1 MNIPG
6 RSFSILLD
14 AESMQK
20 PFTLIVYQR
29 RYKWASTC
37 QWENHIDITK
47 INHRASKMKQ
57 FYMVSFL
64 AILQNSSYFRRL
76 NRRNNLIFSTLASGR
91 NPLNPAIWLVPRAGS
106 FLRSCPLT
114 RAESLAASFT
124 SFFVVVN
131 EQNRWFR
138 TIFLL
143 KLAVLLA
150 LAREKWILLFRQ
162 NKKPLK

>member
-1 MNIPG
+1 MHSARLYLDAFRHPPPLFPFSKHIWLSYNFSIKEKLVNIPG
-6 RSFSILLD
+6 GSFSISLD
-14 AESMQK
+14 AKSMQK

-91 NPLNPAIWLVPRAGS
+91 NPLNPAI
-106 FLRSCPLT
+106 
-114 RAESLAASFT
+114 
-124 SFFVVVN
+124 
-131 EQNRWFR
+131 
-138 TIFLL
+138 
-143 KLAVLLA
+143 
-150 LAREKWILLFRQ
+150 
-162 NKKPLK
+162 

>member
-6 RSFSILLD
+6 GSFSILLD
-14 AESMQK
+14 AKSMQK

-47 INHRASKMKQ
+47 INHRASKIKQ

-91 NPLNPAIWLVPRAGS
+91 NPLNPAIWLVPTAGGFFFSILPTNPGGIVGS
-106 FLRSCPLT
+106 FIHKFF
-114 RAESLAASFT
+114 SLFL
-124 SFFVVVN
+124 N
-131 EQNRWFR
+131 EQ
-138 TIFLL
+138 
-143 KLAVLLA
+143 
-150 LAREKWILLFRQ
+150 
-162 NKKPLK
+162 KPLFLSHFSFKSCAIININ

>member
-6 RSFSILLD
+6 GSFSILLD
-14 AESMQK
+14 AKSMQK

-47 INHRASKMKQ
+47 INHRASKIKQ

-91 NPLNPAIWLVPRAGS
+91 NPLNPAIWLVLRAGS
-106 FLRSCPLT
+106 FFFRSCPLYPGGIVG
-114 RAESLAASFT
+114 SFIHKF
-124 SFFVVVN
+124 SFFVFEWAETV
-131 EQNRWFR
+131 
-138 TIFLL
+138 IF
-143 KLAVLLA
+143 
-150 LAREKWILLFRQ
+150 
-162 NKKPLK
+162 KPFFF